1 VAQKIDSISKS
12 IEINRKL
19 VTRRAWIL
27 LLNFFFNLEMSSK
40 KRMSLEEKKQVILRI
55 FHQSQ
60 DFFQLKDLEKLA
72 VKQGVVEKT
81 VKEVVGSQN

>member
-1 VAQKIDSISKS
+1 
-12 IEINRKL
+12 
-19 VTRRAWIL
+19 
-27 LLNFFFNLEMSSK
+27 
-40 KRMSLEEKKQVILRI
+40 MSLEEKKQVILRI